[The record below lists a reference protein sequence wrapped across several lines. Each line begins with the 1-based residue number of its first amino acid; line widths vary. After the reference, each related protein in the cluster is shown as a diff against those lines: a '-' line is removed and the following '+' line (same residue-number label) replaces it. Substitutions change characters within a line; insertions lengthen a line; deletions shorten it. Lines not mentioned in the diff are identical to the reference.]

1 MTAPSTALKTVAP
14 RSQWPEILRETAL
27 EVFSTMVGG
36 SVAFSTDAGL
46 RFAGGLTGMVGIA
59 GPLSAT
65 LSLRCSLQ
73 SATAMAS
80 HMLAVP
86 PQEAAAQRS
95 DAVGEICN
103 IVAGYF
109 KAKIGHGEG
118 CLLSVPT
125 VVIGTNYRI
134 CSLREEL
141 QIKLPLLYESEA
153 ALITL
158 DIRP

>member
-1 MTAPSTALKTVAP
+1 M
-14 RSQWPEILRETAL
+14 I
-27 EVFSTMVGG
+27 
-36 SVAFSTDAGL
+36 
-46 RFAGGLTGMVGIA
+46 GIA

-73 SATAMAS
+73 TATAMAS

-86 PQEAAAQRS
+86 PQDAATQKS

-125 VVIGTNYRI
+125 VVMGTNYKV

-141 QIKLPLLYESEA
+141 QIKLPLLYESET